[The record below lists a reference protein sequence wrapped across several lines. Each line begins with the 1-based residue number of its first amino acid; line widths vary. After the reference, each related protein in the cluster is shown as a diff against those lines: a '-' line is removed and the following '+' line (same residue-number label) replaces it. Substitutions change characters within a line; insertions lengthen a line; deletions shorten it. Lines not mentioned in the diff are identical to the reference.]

1 MVGGQCYRKYL
12 PFPTMT
18 NTTRLHMSESTK
30 LEIEPILADGSAPA
44 TSDEVIAALDK
55 LGIANSTIT
64 HAPMRTVADS
74 MALRDGVPGGYS
86 KNLFLRNKKGIMIVV
101 TMLEDRTINLAALGE
116 KLNMGK
122 LSFAS
127 PERMMKYL
135 GVIPGAV
142 TPLCVI
148 NDKNVVVT
156 AVLDKALL
164 DMTTTISAD
173 GLLKYM
179 EAYHNK
185 PLIVD
190 FVCSCS
196 FITDR
201 LHSTFREN

>member
-1 MVGGQCYRKYL
+1 
-12 PFPTMT
+12 
-18 NTTRLHMSESTK
+18 MSESTK

-164 DMTTTISAD
+164 EKDPLHFHPCYNNMTTTISAD

-190 FVCSCS
+190 FDSDAEL
-196 FITDR
+196 T
-201 LHSTFREN
+201 

>member
-1 MVGGQCYRKYL
+1 
-12 PFPTMT
+12 MT
-18 NTTRLHMSESTK
+18 EDIK
-30 LEIEPILADGSAPA
+30 EEIAPLLLDGSPPA
-44 TSDEVIAALDK
+44 TADQVLSALDK
-55 LGIANSTIT
+55 LQIVNSTIT

-101 TMLEDRTINLAALGE
+101 TMLEDRQINLAALGA

-127 PERMMKYL
+127 PERLMKYL

-142 TPLCVI
+142 TPLAVI
-148 NDKNVVVT
+148 NDKDVVVT

-164 DMTTTISAD
+164 EKDPLHFHPCDNSMTTTINKE

-179 EAYHNK
+179 KSYHND
-185 PLIVD
+185 PVIVD
-190 FVCSCS
+190 FDSPELES
-196 FITDR
+196 
-201 LHSTFREN
+201 